1 MSHTNSYGGDTGVCL
16 RKVENSKEP
25 FFFLVDKVERFV
37 FIACW
42 VGLWGMSAVECL
54 KSPAV
59 GRPIHCGWC
68 HSLGRSF

>member
-1 MSHTNSYGGDTGVCL
+1 
-16 RKVENSKEP
+16 
-25 FFFLVDKVERFV
+25 
-37 FIACW
+37 
-42 VGLWGMSAVECL
+42 LWGMSAVECL